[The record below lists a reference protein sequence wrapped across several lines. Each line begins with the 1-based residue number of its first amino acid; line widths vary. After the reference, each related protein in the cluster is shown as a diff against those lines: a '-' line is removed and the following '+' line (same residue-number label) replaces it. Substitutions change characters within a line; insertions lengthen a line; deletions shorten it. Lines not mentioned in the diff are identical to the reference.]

1 MAEFATL
8 ARPYANAVF
17 DIAKQTGELD
27 RWSVMLGLLA
37 ATAQDERLQTLLAR
51 PDVQEAQK
59 AFRLSEVCGEELN
72 QPAQKFVQVLA
83 NNKRLSLLGEIQSM
97 FEVLRA
103 EEQSTLEVEVT
114 SAFELTDAEFERLEG
129 ALKNRFEKEISM
141 TGAVDSSLIGGAI
154 IRAGDMVI
162 DGSVRGKLAKLA
174 ESVQRT

>member
-27 RWSVMLGLLA
+27 RWSRMLGLLA
-37 ATAQDERLQTLLAR
+37 TAAQDERLQTLLAR

-72 QPAQKFVQVLA
+72 QPAKKFVQVLA